1 MKIVD
6 VTQRLP
12 EWLRWRAQGV
22 TASEAAIVLG
32 RSPYKT
38 PWRLWAERTGLAR
51 EADLSANPH
60 VQRGIAREDWA
71 RKAFEERHGT
81 MLLPLCESPRSTR
94 SCAPLSTASP
104 TMAPRWSSEAV

>member
-6 VTQRLP
+6 LTQRSP

-22 TASEAAIVLG
+22 TASEAAVVLD

-51 EADLSANPH
+51 KPDDPPP
-60 VQRGIAREDWA
+60 D
-71 RKAFEERHGT
+71 
-81 MLLPLCESPRSTR
+81 P
-94 SCAPLSTASP
+94 
-104 TMAPRWSSEAV
+104 